1 MINETLNNA
10 EIEIAQDYFKSMLSN
25 KRRAVSK
32 YGADAEKI
40 MWDKTFLFLQGI
52 FLNVI
57 YYFAYDDM
65 YIYFGDGN

>member
-40 MWDKTFLFLQGI
+40 MWGSAVKR
-52 FLNVI
+52 
-57 YYFAYDDM
+57 AK
-65 YIYFGDGN
+65 